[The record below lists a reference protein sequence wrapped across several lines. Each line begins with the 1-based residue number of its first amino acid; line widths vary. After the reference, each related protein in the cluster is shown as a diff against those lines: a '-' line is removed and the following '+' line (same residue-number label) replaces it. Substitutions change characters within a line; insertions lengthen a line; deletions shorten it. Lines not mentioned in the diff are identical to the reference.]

1 MKVLLLGLGRANT
14 AVAKYLLRRGDEVF
28 LFEERLS
35 GLTSEA
41 QGLLA
46 DHKVSLYQGE
56 ICELVIASPGFP
68 EDKEIVRKLRAQN
81 MPVIDEIEFTFVQ
94 LAAPKVVAVTGT
106 NGKSTTAALISRI
119 LVAAGVANF
128 LGGNIAPGRPFSQA
142 LFEPEYGYYVLEV
155 SSFQLQRIQA
165 FRPRVAVLTNIA
177 VDHLNWHRD
186 FSEYVA
192 AKARIFANQTEMD
205 FAVLNQED
213 ANVRNLSVGV
223 RAQVIYFGPNA
234 RGGSWLN
241 DDFHFG
247 EETLFPDRDLA
258 LHGRHNRLNV
268 MAAVACAKALKT
280 PTAAIRQGVMDFRSL
295 PHRLEDLGV
304 MAGIRYFNNSM
315 CTNEEA
321 AIRSFEALPGNKVV
335 IVGGRGKGDKCHRY
349 LDLLIREARA
359 CVILG
364 ENAAEIAEYF
374 LGRGFD
380 RYVIAQDMND
390 AVEKSRERAGAGDI
404 VILNPG
410 FASFGLFRDFQ
421 DRGEA
426 FKHAVIGN

>member
-35 GLTSEA
+35 GLTPEA

-46 DHKVSLYQGE
+46 DHKVSLYQE
-56 ICELVIASPGFP
+56 EACELVIASPGFP
-68 EDKEIVRKLRAQN
+68 EDKEIVRRLRAQN
-81 MPVIDEIEFTFVQ
+81 MPVIDEIEFSFVQ

-119 LVAAGVANF
+119 LAAAGVANF

-142 LFEPEYGYYVLEV
+142 LFEPEYEYYVLEV
-155 SSFQLQRIQA
+155 SSFQLQRIQT

-213 ANVRNLSVGV
+213 ANVRNLAVGI
-223 RAQVIYFGPNA
+223 RAQAIYFGPNA

-258 LHGRHNRLNV
+258 LYGRHNRLNV
-268 MAAVACAKALKT
+268 MAAIACAKALKT

-304 MAGIRYFNNSM
+304 IAGIRYFNNSM

-335 IVGGRGKGDKCHRY
+335 IVGGRGKGDKCQRY

-380 RYVIAQDMND
+380 RYAIAQDMND

>member
-14 AVAKYLLRRGDEVF
+14 AVAKYLLRRGDEVY

-35 GLTSEA
+35 GLTPEA

-46 DHKVSLYQGE
+46 DHKVSLYQDE
-56 ICELVIASPGFP
+56 ACELVVASPGFP
-68 EDKEIVRKLRAQN
+68 EDKEIIQNLRAHN
-81 MPVIDEIEFTFVQ
+81 LPVIDEIEFTFVQ
-94 LAAPKVVAVTGT
+94 LAAPKVIAVTGT
-106 NGKSTTAALISRI
+106 NGKSTTSALISRI
-119 LVAAGVANF
+119 LTAAGVANF

-142 LFEPEYGYYVLEV
+142 LFEPEYEYYVLEV
-155 SSFQLQRIQA
+155 SSFQLQRIQT

-186 FSEYVA
+186 FSEYVT
-192 AKARIFANQTEMD
+192 AKARIFANQTERD

-213 ANVRNLSVGV
+213 ANVRNLSVGI
-223 RAQVIYFGPNA
+223 RAQILYFGPSA
-234 RGGSWLN
+234 RSGAWLN
-241 DDFHFG
+241 DNFHFG
-247 EETLFPDRDLA
+247 EETLFPGRDLM
-258 LHGRHNRLNV
+258 LYGDHNRLNA
-268 MAAVACAKALKT
+268 MAAIACAKALRT
-280 PTAAIRQGVMDFRSL
+280 PSPAIRQGIVDFRSL

-304 MAGIRYFNNSM
+304 IAGLRYINNSM

-321 AIRSFEALPGNKVV
+321 AIRSFEAVPGNKVV
-335 IVGGRGKGDKCHRY
+335 IVGGRGKGDKCQRY
-349 LDLLIREARA
+349 LDLLMREARA

-364 ENAAEIAEYF
+364 DNAAEIAEYF
-374 LGRGFD
+374 QGQGFD
-380 RYVIAQDMND
+380 RFAIARDMND
-390 AVEKSRERAGAGDI
+390 AVERSRERASAGDI
-404 VILNPG
+404 IILNPG